1 MVDFAND
8 EKIFSITISE
18 KFLKMF
24 RKVCFVEG

>member
-18 KFLKMF
+18 EFFENVSQGLL
-24 RKVCFVEG
+24 C